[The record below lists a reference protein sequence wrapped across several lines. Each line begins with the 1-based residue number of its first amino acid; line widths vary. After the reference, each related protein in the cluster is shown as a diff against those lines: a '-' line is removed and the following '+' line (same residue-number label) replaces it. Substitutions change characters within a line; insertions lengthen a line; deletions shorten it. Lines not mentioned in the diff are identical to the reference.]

1 MGMLTVNETLL
12 AVVRNI
18 EQWDFALYPK
28 FSLNENE
35 ARAVADELEK
45 IVAKQIVADYQIRN
59 GEEPDLDCAL
69 RD

>member
-1 MGMLTVNETLL
+1 MLTVNETLL

-18 EQWDFALYPK
+18 EQWDFELYPK

-35 ARAVADELEK
+35 ARAVADVIEP
-45 IVAKQIVADYQIRN
+45 IVAQRMLTNYQKRI
-59 GEEPDLDCAL
+59 GADLDCAL

>member
-1 MGMLTVNETLL
+1 MLTVNEKLL

-28 FSLNENE
+28 FSLNEDE
-35 ARAVADELEK
+35 AKAVADELEK
-45 IVAKQIVADYQIRN
+45 IVAKQLVADYQIRN

>member
-1 MGMLTVNETLL
+1 MLTVNETLL

-18 EQWDFALYPK
+18 EQWDFKLFPK

-35 ARAVADELEK
+35 ARAVADVIEP
-45 IVAKQIVADYQIRN
+45 IVAKQLVADYQIRN

-69 RD
+69 RE

>member
-1 MGMLTVNETLL
+1 MLTTNEILL

-18 EQWDFALYPK
+18 EQWDFELYPK
-28 FSLNENE
+28 FSLNEDE

-45 IVAKQIVADYQIRN
+45 IVAKQIVTDYQIRN